1 MQVAKELKK
10 ILEERYGVI
19 VHLTRTSGNI
29 CINGYENLALDSGK
43 ISLRGEAAKGM
54 DLFISL
60 HTNANLEHANGVD
73 TNRQPIALQSQLWL
87 LILLQWKVNRHLVW
101 QMQSEPV
108 WQFPMQN

>member
-43 ISLRGEAAKGM
+43 ISLRGDAAKGM
-54 DLFISL
+54 DLFIS
-60 HTNANLEHANGVD
+60 HPYDANLEHANGDGTEQTANWHYKPNV
-73 TNRQPIALQSQLWL
+73 I
-87 LILLQWKVNRHLVW
+87 VN
-101 QMQSEPV
+101 
-108 WQFPMQN
+108 NCCNGK